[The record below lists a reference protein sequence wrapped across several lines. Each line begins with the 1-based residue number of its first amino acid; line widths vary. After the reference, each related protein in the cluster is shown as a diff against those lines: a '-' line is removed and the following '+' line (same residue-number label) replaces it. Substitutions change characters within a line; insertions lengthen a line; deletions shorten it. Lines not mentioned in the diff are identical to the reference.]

1 MKEWFND
8 DISSPFMMQVIPIKK
23 SKASE
28 VPAIVHIDGT
38 CRVQSVTEKNNKV
51 QIVKNIKKD
60 FYINYIDYYNNLII
74 IL

>member
-1 MKEWFND
+1 MEDQSYIVCFK
-8 DISSPFMMQVIPIKK
+8 IIPNMVLI
-23 SKASE
+23 ATNRLF
-28 VPAIVHIDGT
+28 A
-38 CRVQSVTEKNNKV
+38 VTEKNNKV